1 MAPGRRCPGLCGA
14 SENVEQTVRPSRIF
28 GGNGGEDDTGVI
40 RSAQS
45 IRRSEARALGVCD
58 QAHGMASEQLHEA
71 ANFGPRRRTRRTREG
86 EEDVDPYEEGRLVPA
101 GKEGSAAA
109 CIAGFDAVVQPNRRV
124 MEGEPVR
131 GGQRAPEAVLA

>member
-45 IRRSEARALGVCD
+45 IRRSEASASRKLAVAFFGY
-58 QAHGMASEQLHEA
+58 HGRGIQLTAVPTVGMYQVQMAA
-71 ANFGPRRRTRRTREG
+71 
-86 EEDVDPYEEGRLVPA
+86 
-101 GKEGSAAA
+101 
-109 CIAGFDAVVQPNRRV
+109 
-124 MEGEPVR
+124 
-131 GGQRAPEAVLA
+131 